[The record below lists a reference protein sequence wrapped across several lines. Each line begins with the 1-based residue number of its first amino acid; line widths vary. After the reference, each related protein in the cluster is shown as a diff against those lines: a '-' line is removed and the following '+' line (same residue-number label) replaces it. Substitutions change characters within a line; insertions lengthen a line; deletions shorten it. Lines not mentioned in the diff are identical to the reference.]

1 MKYMYNDI
9 HMICVLCGW
18 PLVGVESLIDW
29 LICACVVACMVR
41 YAYKCDI
48 FMVCGLLW
56 GMLYVGYLGW
66 YQVLGVVVSNMLCKK
81 EIYASRVI

>member
-1 MKYMYNDI
+1 
-9 HMICVLCGW
+9 
-18 PLVGVESLIDW
+18 
-29 LICACVVACMVR
+29 VVACMVR